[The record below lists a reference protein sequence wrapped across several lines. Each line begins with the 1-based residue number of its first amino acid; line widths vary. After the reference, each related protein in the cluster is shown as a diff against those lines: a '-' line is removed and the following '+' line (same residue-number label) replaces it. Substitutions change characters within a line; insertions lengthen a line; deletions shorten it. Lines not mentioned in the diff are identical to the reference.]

1 MRKRLKRA
9 ACIWLIASMVAL
21 VGCNETKNDKA
32 DETTKQVVETKENDS
47 TKDTTQDTTQDK
59 SDEYPYGTFD
69 FEEACKHIE
78 INGKKVDFPFTLN
91 DLGDD
96 YEFVDC
102 DEYVEGI
109 YSGYIAY
116 KGEKLFTM
124 SSHETSELTRNSKI
138 NDISI
143 YSLSANEDI
152 MSICGIKRGTP
163 IEDVIEIFG
172 ETAEITDG
180 SYMKDYMFKSKN
192 GSIAFMCFTE
202 KNVVAEFQIIDY
214 QNN

>member
-9 ACIWLIASMVAL
+9 ACIWLMTGMMAL
-21 VGCNETKNDKA
+21 VGCNEAKNDKA

-47 TKDTTQDTTQDK
+47 TKDTTQDK

-78 INGKKVDFPFTLN
+78 INGKKVNFPFTLN

-116 KGEKLFTM
+116 KGEKILTM
-124 SSHETSELTRNSKI
+124 SCEE
-138 NDISI
+138 NDKLDRESIISDI
-143 YSLSANEDI
+143 GIIPDDVDNENVLN
-152 MSICGIKRGTP
+152 ICGIEKG
-163 IEDVIEIFG
+163 ISGEQVIEIFG
-172 ETAEITDG
+172 KPTEVSEDEVSGYYRYSSKKGFIRF
-180 SYMKDYMFKSKN
+180 SYYTEKSKVEYIKI
-192 GSIAFMCFTE
+192 IA
-202 KNVVAEFQIIDY
+202 N
-214 QNN
+214 

>member
-1 MRKRLKRA
+1 MRKRLKRV

-47 TKDTTQDTTQDK
+47 TKDTTQDK
-59 SDEYPYGTFD
+59 SDEYPYGKFD

-102 DEYVEGI
+102 DDGHNGI
-109 YSGYIAY
+109 YGGYIAY
-116 KGEKLFTM
+116 KGEKIFMM
-124 SSHETSELTRNSKI
+124 SCHETGKLTRDSKI
-138 NDISI
+138 NGIEM
-143 YSLSANEDI
+143 YSHNDDTL
-152 MSICGIKRGTP
+152 SICGLSKGTSL
-163 IEDVIEIFG
+163 ERVIEIFG
-172 ETAEITDG
+172 KPTYAPEDSVSGNYGYSEEKGLISFT
-180 SYMKDYMFKSKN
+180 Y
-192 GSIAFMCFTE
+192 FTE
-202 KNVVAEFQIIDY
+202 KQKIYIIHIIA
-214 QNN
+214 N

>member
-1 MRKRLKRA
+1 MRKRLKRV

-32 DETTKQVVETKENDS
+32 YETTKQVVETKENDS
-47 TKDTTQDTTQDK
+47 TKDTTQDK

-116 KGEKLFTM
+116 KGEKILTM
-124 SSHETSELTRNSKI
+124 SCEENDKLDRKSIISDITIYSHN
-138 NDISI
+138 NDI
-143 YSLSANEDI
+143 L
-152 MSICGIKRGTP
+152 SICGLSKGTSL
-163 IEDVIEIFG
+163 ERVIEIFG
-172 ETAEITDG
+172 KPTYAPEDSVSGNYGYSEEKGLISFT
-180 SYMKDYMFKSKN
+180 Y
-192 GSIAFMCFTE
+192 FTE
-202 KNVVAEFQIIDY
+202 KKEIYNIQIIA
-214 QNN
+214 N

>member
-21 VGCNETKNDKA
+21 VGCNEAKNDKA

-47 TKDTTQDTTQDK
+47 TKDTTQDK

-69 FEEACKHIE
+69 FEEACKYIE

-102 DEYVEGI
+102 DDGHNGI
-109 YSGYIAY
+109 YGGYIAY
-116 KGEKLFTM
+116 KGEKIFMM
-124 SSHETSELTRNSKI
+124 SCHESGELTRNSKI

-143 YSLSANEDI
+143 YSLSASEDI
-152 MSICGIKRGTP
+152 MSICGIKKGTP
-163 IEDVIEIFG
+163 IEEVIRVLGKTKNIFEDEVSG
-172 ETAEITDG
+172 MYIYSCKEGMISF
-180 SYMKDYMFKSKN
+180 SY
-192 GSIAFMCFTE
+192 FTE
-202 KNVVAEFQIIDY
+202 KKTVSTISILLQIK
-214 QNN
+214 

>member
-47 TKDTTQDTTQDK
+47 TKDTTKDTTQDK

-78 INGKKVDFPFTLN
+78 INGKQVDFPFTLN

-96 YEFVDC
+96 CEFVDC
-102 DEYVEGI
+102 DDGHNGI
-109 YSGYIAY
+109 YGGYIAY
-116 KGEKLFTM
+116 KGEKIFMM
-124 SSHETSELTRNSKI
+124 SSHETGKLTRDSKI
-138 NDISI
+138 NGIEM
-143 YSLSANEDI
+143 YSNNDDTL
-152 MSICGIKRGTP
+152 SICGLNKGTP
-163 IEDVIEIFG
+163 IESVIEILGKPTYAPEDSVSGNYGYSGKKGLISF
-172 ETAEITDG
+172 T
-180 SYMKDYMFKSKN
+180 Y
-192 GSIAFMCFTE
+192 FTE
-202 KNVVAEFQIIDY
+202 KKEIYTIQIIA
-214 QNN
+214 N